1 MSVLTLWTFYKEKKW
16 VGLSNSPRFFRYVSP
31 DMPIGLLHVATL
43 LDLLFRYNKV
53 TSKHQ

>member
-1 MSVLTLWTFYKEKKW
+1 MSVLALWTFYKEKNGSDR
-16 VGLSNSPRFFRYVSP
+16 VMVHFFFRYVSP